1 MVVLSYARA
10 MSFLASISLENIRE
24 GFGLLRDVEKDA
36 DGQVRSAIIYGLAK
50 YEVAINET
58 EPKYLCQSL
67 SVESFDTG
75 NIIRYGFY

>member
-1 MVVLSYARA
+1 MNLHGTGS
-10 MSFLASISLENIRE
+10 MKFLAH
-24 GFGLLRDVEKDA
+24 GLVDMKNL
-36 DGQVRSAIIYGLAK
+36 IHGLAR

-75 NIIRYGFY
+75 NIIR

>member
-10 MSFLASISLENIRE
+10 MSLPASKSLENIRE
-24 GFGLLRDVEKDA
+24 GFGILRDSEKEA

-50 YEVAINET
+50 YEVAINES

-67 SVESFDTG
+67 SLESYDTG
-75 NIIRYGFY
+75 NIIRYGYC